1 MVHCSLIQLLRYERH
16 FLTASVRK
24 SGKNG
29 FGNSFS
35 TKVSFSYF
43 LYSCVCFTERT
54 EQNQPTPPL
63 KNDVHLLTQVL
74 FILEKI
80 GFFIFLFLFL
90 LSSYYI
96 GISLAENIYCINRKI
111 SRLLGKQFW
120 LVLLT
125 QANRKKLVGCWLL
138 CSEAASIFI
147 FSIYTTFRLYW
158 RKCKFDFHLFSF
170 QFEFHKVSMHYWSWI
185 FQSHYQLNCSK
196 TLFRLNSNIR
206 KHSYT

>member
-1 MVHCSLIQLLRYERH
+1 
-16 FLTASVRK
+16 
-24 SGKNG
+24 
-29 FGNSFS
+29 
-35 TKVSFSYF
+35 
-43 LYSCVCFTERT
+43 
-54 EQNQPTPPL
+54 L

-125 QANRKKLVGCWLL
+125 QANRKKLVGCCVLKQHQ
-138 CSEAASIFI
+138 F
-147 FSIYTTFRLYW
+147 
-158 RKCKFDFHLFSF
+158 LFF
-170 QFEFHKVSMHYWSWI
+170 QFIQLFVCTDENANLTFIYFHFNSNFTNCQCLIDLEYFNLVIKEIV
-185 FQSHYQLNCSK
+185 QLN
-196 TLFRLNSNIR
+196 FNMRR
-206 KHSYT
+206 HA

>member
-1 MVHCSLIQLLRYERH
+1 MVLVILFPPKLV
-16 FLTASVRK
+16 FPT
-24 SGKNG
+24 
-29 FGNSFS
+29 FS
-35 TKVSFSYF
+35 TPAYVLQK
-43 LYSCVCFTERT
+43 
-54 EQNQPTPPL
+54 EQNRTNHPPL

-125 QANRKKLVGCWLL
+125 QANRKKLVGCCVLKQHQFL
-138 CSEAASIFI
+138 FFQFIQLFVCTDENANLTFI
-147 FSIYTTFRLYW
+147 FFISIRISQIVNALLILNISISLSN
-158 RKCKFDFHLFSF
+158 KLFKDAF
-170 QFEFHKVSMHYWSWI
+170 
-185 FQSHYQLNCSK
+185 
-196 TLFRLNSNIR
+196 
-206 KHSYT
+206 